1 MNDQVPEREAKL
13 LPVVTTIFGCAVCI
27 VVGSY
32 LLTRLF

>member
-1 MNDQVPEREAKL
+1 MNDQVQEREAKL
-13 LPVVTTIFGCAVCI
+13 LPVVTTIFCCAVGI